1 MKNNSIFVLL
11 ISVIFSSVIG
21 AAEIKVTPEPSKIK
35 VFLRGA
41 QMEYE
46 FSKKI
51 ERGEHL
57 LIISGLA
64 NNIEENSINVSAK
77 GDLIILST
85 SKRYDFLNSGEIDA
99 PTKKLHDS
107 LKILK
112 HKIDLNNN
120 ESDAYLAE
128 LELLRANQKIG
139 NERTGATVLEIQKMG
154 EFFRKRIIEIKSEL
168 LGLAEAKQK
177 IQKDIERIQKQIN
190 EINTI
195 QSKPISQIVVQ
206 INAKKETTAE
216 FRLSYYT
223 TDAGWNPAYDIYA
236 ESINAPVK
244 FNYKAELWQKT
255 GINWEKGEII
265 LSTRNPNVN
274 NQKPILSPWFIDF
287 ERYELMK
294 RGEMNLAPMMNQK
307 ALSVQAENIA
317 EDAESFADYIEVA
330 NTQLSIEF
338 VPKVK
343 INIPSDG
350 KRHSVLLQEYS
361 IDAEYK
367 YYAAP
372 KLDNNAFL
380 TVSLSK
386 WNEFNLLPGNAN
398 IFFENSFVG
407 KTFINP
413 SISSDTLTI
422 SLGRDQ
428 NIVVDK
434 IVMKDFTEDKFLSSD
449 VERIFA
455 FEIKVKN
462 NKREKISL
470 TIEDQLPISGNEDI
484 MVEQKDIS
492 GGKVNSETRI
502 ISWNVDVDA
511 GKSIDKKMIYSVR
524 YPKGSRINGL

>member
-1 MKNNSIFVLL
+1 MKKSAFAVFIVSLFFASVL
-11 ISVIFSSVIG
+11 G
-21 AAEIKVTPEPSKIK
+21 AAEIKVTPEAKKIK

-41 QMEYE
+41 QFEYE

-64 NNIEENSINVSAK
+64 NNIEENSINLSAK

-85 SKRYDFLNSGEIDA
+85 SKKYDFLNSGEIDA
-99 PTKKLHDS
+99 PTKKLYDS

-112 HKIDLNNN
+112 NNFELNTN
-120 ESDAYLAE
+120 ESEAYSAE
-128 LELLRANQKIG
+128 LDLLKANQKIG
-139 NERTGATVLEIQKMG
+139 NERTGTTVSELQKMG
-154 EFFRKRIIEIKSEL
+154 EFFRKRILEIKSEL
-168 LGLAEAKQK
+168 LKIAEAKQK
-177 IQKDIERIQKQIN
+177 IQKDIDRIQKQIN
-190 EINTI
+190 EINRM
-195 QSKPISQIVVQ
+195 QSKPVSQIVVQ
-206 INAKKETTAE
+206 INAKKETSAE
-216 FRLSYYT
+216 FKLSYYT
-223 TDAGWNPAYDIYA
+223 ADAGWNPAYDIYA

-287 ERYELMK
+287 ERFELMK
-294 RGEMNLAPMMNQK
+294 RGEMNLSPMMQQK
-307 ALSVQAENIA
+307 ALSVQAENVV
-317 EDAESFADYIEVA
+317 EDAETFADYIEVN

-343 INIPSDG
+343 ITIPSDG

-380 TVSLSK
+380 TASLSK

-407 KTFINP
+407 KTYINP

-428 NIVVDK
+428 NIIVDK

-484 MVEQKDIS
+484 TVEQIDIS
-492 GGKVNSETRI
+492 GGQVDRETKI
-502 ISWNVDVDA
+502 ITWNIDVDA